1 MSRLAVQKSLVAEY
15 VRENLPALLASP
27 RISFLLALGSFLFIL
42 LYVFVLS
49 PYENFLY
56 NDMLDFWRR
65 ALSRLTEDPFQE
77 TQFLAWPPGYHIFI
91 AEVLRLLRAL
101 GIEYPFYFEIFL
113 GINIAVY
120 ALSVFALHRMAIK
133 WFNGDARL
141 SLAAALLYGF
151 GFPAWFFNAFLL
163 SDNLAAPLVVIA
175 CSLVYLKSGFRYLVI
190 AALLLAFAS
199 FVRPSVAPY
208 GLAFVLMMLAVH
220 RISIKFIIRAGVFSV
235 VFFAAVFLGMAEI
248 SRISKGKVSGLSANG
263 GLDFFIANSRIH
275 RIDLNY
281 DGWHNFVIVP
291 ALSWKPENGFY
302 KTEVPYYQQDHYYRL
317 GWEFIKRNPE
327 RLVKNIEHVK
337 DLFFASMLPSRT
349 DAPGFTLF
357 RPVWDWLKFF
367 CFLTAFFL
375 IWFWRDFAPHEK
387 KLATFMLSV
396 IGITFIV
403 SYVYTGEPRYTYSVM
418 FVFYLLAL
426 KVLQLV
432 LTRRERARYALPRVA
447 ILLVGLWLSGKVL
460 AFMVT
465 PSYPDHIHAR
475 FAGQTSRD
483 SSQPFQLDRL
493 YFPHVKKRALTSA
506 DKNMKLRSAGELKFA
521 TDLHLA
527 GEARNIKL
535 DIQSAWPIIIKVDDR
550 IYFRATAPD
559 FFRETVA
566 VVPLTPGKH
575 RVEITVNYRPGEGG
589 LAVSYNYMENDG
601 WVYRDFMGVDK
612 GPISFS
618 LPKEQ

>member
-1 MSRLAVQKSLVAEY
+1 MSRLVVQQSLMAQY
-15 VRENLPALLASP
+15 VRKNLPALLVSS
-27 RISFLLALGSFLFIL
+27 RFSFLLALGSLLFVF
-42 LYVFVLS
+42 LYVFALS

-65 ALSRLTEDPFQE
+65 ALSRLTEDPYRE
-77 TQFLAWPPGYHIFI
+77 TQFLAWPPGYHIVI
-91 AEVLRLLRAL
+91 AEVLRLLQAL
-101 GIEYPFYFEIFL
+101 GIEDPFHFEIFL
-113 GINIAVY
+113 GINIVVY
-120 ALSVFALHRMAIK
+120 AVSVFAFHRMAIK

-151 GFPAWFFNAFLL
+151 GFPAWYFNAFLL
-163 SDNLAAPLVVIA
+163 SDNLSTPLVVIA
-175 CSLVYLKSGFRYLVI
+175 CSLVYLKSEIRYLII

-220 RISIKFIIRAGVFSV
+220 RISVKFIVRAGVFSV

-281 DGWHNFVIVP
+281 SGWHNFVIVP

-302 KTEVPYYQQDHYYRL
+302 KTTVPYYQQDYYYNL

-327 RLVKNIEHVK
+327 RLIKNIGHVK

-349 DAPGFTLF
+349 DAPGFTFF
-357 RPVWDWLKFF
+357 RPVWDVFKFI
-367 CFLTAFFL
+367 CFLTAFFF
-375 IWFWRDFAPHEK
+375 IWFWRDLSTHEK

-426 KVLQLV
+426 KVLQFF
-432 LTRRERARYALPRVA
+432 LTKGERARYALPRVA
-447 ILLVGLWLSGKVL
+447 VLLLGLWLSGKAL
-460 AFMVT
+460 AYIAT
-465 PSYPDHIHAR
+465 PSYPDHLEAQFTGESENSNQR
-475 FAGQTSRD
+475 V
-483 SSQPFQLDRL
+483 QLERL
-493 YFPHVKKRALTSA
+493 YFPHVKKRALTSI
-506 DKNMKLRSAGELKFA
+506 DKSMKLRSPGELTFA

-535 DIQSAWPIIIKVDDR
+535 DIQSSWPITIKVDER
-550 IYFRATAPD
+550 VYFRTGTPN
-559 FFRETVA
+559 FFHETPA
-566 VVPLTPGKH
+566 IIPLLPGKH

-589 LAVSYNYMENDG
+589 LAVSYNYMEKDG
-601 WVYRDFMGVDK
+601 WIYRDFMGVDK

-618 LPKEQ
+618 LPKEH